1 MNKTGLASL
10 IIYSAK
16 TNIDSTLYRF
26 LLTRKNCFAHSP
38 LTFTSLLIHLRRQR
52 LSENWTAHTTVTERL
67 VALVAIEIGRLL
79 IDHNSLGDASVTA
92 NRFLQISCLV
102 PRSKEK
108 TLGTKPPRMNNR
120 WKTTPTLCKLPT
132 IIMISAN
139 VTIIIMLNISIAQIS
154 IWTWSNAF
162 YNSRGN
168 QITIA
173 QITILQLLF
182 TNQIKSNVG
191 FWWEGKTGVPGEK
204 SLMRE

>member
-92 NRFLQISCLV
+92 NRNRDSCKYHV
-102 PRSKEK
+102 SFQGPRRRPWE
-108 TLGTKPPRMNNR
+108 PNR
-120 WKTTPTLCKLPT
+120 L
-132 IIMISAN
+132 A
-139 VTIIIMLNISIAQIS
+139 
-154 IWTWSNAF
+154 
-162 YNSRGN
+162 
-168 QITIA
+168 
-173 QITILQLLF
+173 
-182 TNQIKSNVG
+182 
-191 FWWEGKTGVPGEK
+191 
-204 SLMRE
+204 